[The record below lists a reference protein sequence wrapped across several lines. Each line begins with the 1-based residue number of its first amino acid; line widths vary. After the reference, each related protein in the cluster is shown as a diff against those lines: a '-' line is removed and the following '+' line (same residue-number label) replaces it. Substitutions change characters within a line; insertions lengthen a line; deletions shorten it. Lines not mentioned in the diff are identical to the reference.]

1 MHAPSNLTLVVYQG
15 ADLDYQLIWKI
26 GDDRVDLA
34 DYTARLQARP
44 HTSSATLVLALATGT
59 GITCGAEGTI
69 NLVMDAQ
76 ATSTLPAGEPY
87 RLVSQS
93 TGW

>member
-44 HTSSATLVLALATGT
+44 PPVHARPPKEDINFRVVCTSNGSPEVPLAT
-59 GITCGAEGTI
+59 EEMW
-69 NLVMDAQ
+69 LFQD
-76 ATSTLPAGEPY
+76 
-87 RLVSQS
+87 
-93 TGW
+93 